1 MENAI
6 GTSVTSPPFWI
17 RAQTETAKTYFLFM
31 FLDYFNILIYKKIN
45 IFLN

>member
-17 RAQTETAKTYFLFM
+17 VAQTETAKIYFFM
-31 FLDYFNILIYKKIN
+31 FLDYFNILIKKYLIY
-45 IFLN
+45 F

>member
-17 RAQTETAKTYFLFM
+17 VAQTETARTYFLK
-31 FLDYFNILIYKKIN
+31 NKI
-45 IFLN
+45 IFLCF

>member
-17 RAQTETAKTYFLFM
+17 GAQTETAKIYFFM
-31 FLDYFNILIYKKIN
+31 FLDYFNILIKKIFN

>member
-17 RAQTETAKTYFLFM
+17 VAQTETARTYFLKNKNNFFM
-31 FLDYFNILIYKKIN
+31 FLDYFNILI
-45 IFLN
+45 

>member
-17 RAQTETAKTYFLFM
+17 VAQTETARAYFFK
-31 FLDYFNILIYKKIN
+31 NKI
-45 IFLN
+45 IFLCF